1 MKSANYLKG
10 KNATRESNAKAQ
22 NRTTHQPIL
31 EADKSK
37 KITNKNK
44 TKMEKQF
51 IKELAEQI
59 VAAALNTETLPI
71 KSWLD
76 YSWQDFSMVSDA
88 DAEELE
94 NEGRIRVTGTIY
106 DSGSV
111 SLNINVSSTAANQD
125 ALRDAYKRLK
135 AKNLVLVSIE
145 RAGDA
150 KRADDESTELLEKA
164 ADMLGITPAQALEMV
179 NKSEEKQ

>member
-1 MKSANYLKG
+1 MK
-10 KNATRESNAKAQ
+10 
-22 NRTTHQPIL
+22 
-31 EADKSK
+31 
-37 KITNKNK
+37 
-44 TKMEKQF
+44 KQF

-71 KSWLD
+71 KSGMD
-76 YSWQDFSMVSDA
+76 YSWQDFALVSDA

-125 ALRDAYKRLK
+125 ALRDAFKRLK
-135 AKNLVLVSIE
+135 SKNLVLVSIE

-150 KRADDESTELLEKA
+150 KRAKDESTELLEKA

-179 NKSEEKQ
+179 NKSEAKQ

>member
-1 MKSANYLKG
+1 
-10 KNATRESNAKAQ
+10 
-22 NRTTHQPIL
+22 
-31 EADKSK
+31 
-37 KITNKNK
+37 
-44 TKMEKQF
+44 MEKQF

-71 KSWLD
+71 KSGLD
-76 YSWQDFSMVSDA
+76 CSWQDFALVSDA

-111 SLNINVSSTAANQD
+111 SLNINVSSTDANHD
-125 ALRDAYKRLK
+125 ALRDAFKRLK
-135 AKNLVLVSIE
+135 SKNMVLVSIE
-145 RAGDA
+145 RAVDA
-150 KRADDESTELLEKA
+150 KRAENESTELLEKA

>member
-1 MKSANYLKG
+1 MG
-10 KNATRESNAKAQ
+10 
-22 NRTTHQPIL
+22 
-31 EADKSK
+31 
-37 KITNKNK
+37 
-44 TKMEKQF
+44 KQF
-51 IKELAEQI
+51 IKKLAEQI

-71 KSWLD
+71 KSGMD
-76 YSWQDFSMVSDA
+76 YSWQDFALVSDA

-111 SLNINVSSTAANQD
+111 SLNINVSSTAANHD

-150 KRADDESTELLEKA
+150 KRAKDESTDLLEEA
-164 ADMLGITPAQALEMV
+164 ADLLGVTPAQALEMV
-179 NKSEEKQ
+179 NKSEVKQ